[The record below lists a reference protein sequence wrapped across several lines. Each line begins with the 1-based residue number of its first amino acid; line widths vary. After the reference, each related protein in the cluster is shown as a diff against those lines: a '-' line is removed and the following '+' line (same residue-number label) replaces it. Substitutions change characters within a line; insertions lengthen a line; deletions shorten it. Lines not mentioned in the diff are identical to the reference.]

1 MKKIYLF
8 AVLVMGLAV
17 AACAPKAETVAEET
31 EGTEATEAT
40 EAVEEAPKTAKDFTP
55 SKKQID
61 SVSYL
66 VGVNFGSFIKGY
78 DFGKLNYAQIK
89 KGMNDFINAKGNMRD
104 EDFGKQFKVDP
115 QEMNRLFG
123 EFLENRRSL
132 KLIVNKE
139 AEEEFLAKNKTKEGV
154 VELESGLQYRIIKEG
169 GVKPTSD
176 KDTVWVRY
184 QGKTLDG
191 NVFDEVPADRDSVR
205 FTLNR
210 VVAGWTEGIQ
220 QVGEGG
226 TIELFVP
233 AKLGYGER
241 GNQGIEPNATLVFT
255 VDLCK
260 VAPFVEK
267 EAE

>member
-1 MKKIYLF
+1 M
-8 AVLVMGLAV
+8 V
-17 AACAPKAETVAEET
+17 ACSPKAEKAAEVED
-31 EGTEATEAT
+31 GA
-40 EAVEEAPKTAKDFTP
+40 EAVETVEEVVKTAKDFKP

-66 VGVNFGSFIKGY
+66 VGINFGSFIKGY
-78 DFGKLNYAQIK
+78 DFGELNYAQIK
-89 KGMNDFINAKGNMRD
+89 KGMNDFIKAKGNMRD
-104 EDFGKQFKVDP
+104 PEFGKQFKINP
-115 QEMNRLFG
+115 EEMNRLFG
-123 EFLENRRSL
+123 DFLENRRSL
-132 KLIVNKE
+132 KLLTNKE
-139 AEEEFLAKNKTKEGV
+139 AEEKFLAKNKTKDGV
-154 VELESGLQYRIIKEG
+154 VELESGLQYKIIKEG

-184 QGKTLDG
+184 QG
-191 NVFDEVPADRDSVR
+191 NEVTPDRDSIR

-226 TIELFVP
+226 TIELYVP

-241 GNQGIEPNATLVFT
+241 GNQGIEPNSLLIFT

-260 VAPFVEK
+260 VAPYVEK
-267 EAE
+267 EEEK

>member
-1 MKKIYLF
+1 MRKNFLF
-8 AVLVMGLAV
+8 AVLAAGLAV
-17 AACAPKAETVAEET
+17 AACSPKAEKAGVEDGE
-31 EGTEATEAT
+31 
-40 EAVEEAPKTAKDFTP
+40 EAVETVKEVVKTAKDFKP
-55 SKKQID
+55 SKAQLD

-66 VGVNFGSFIKGY
+66 VGINFGSFIKNY
-78 DFGKLNYAQIK
+78 DFGDLNYSQIK

-104 EDFGKQFKVDP
+104 PDFGEQFKINP
-115 QEMNRLFG
+115 EEMNRLFG

-132 KLIVNKE
+132 KLLTNKE
-139 AEEEFLAKNKTKEGV
+139 AEEKFLAKNKTKEGV
-154 VELESGLQYRIIKEG
+154 VELPSGLQYKVIKEG
-169 GVKPTSD
+169 GVKPASP

-191 NVFDEVPADRDSVR
+191 NVFDEVTPDRDSIR
-205 FTLNR
+205 FTLDR
-210 VVAGWTEGIQ
+210 VIAGWTEGIQ

-226 TIELFVP
+226 QIELYVP

-241 GNQGIEPNATLVFT
+241 GNQGIEPNATLIFT

-267 EAE
+267 AEETK

>member
-1 MKKIYLF
+1 MRKNFLF
-8 AVLVMGLAV
+8 AVLAAGLAV
-17 AACAPKAETVAEET
+17 AACSPKAEKAGVEDGE
-31 EGTEATEAT
+31 
-40 EAVEEAPKTAKDFTP
+40 EAVETVKEVVKTAKDFKP
-55 SKKQID
+55 SKAQLD

-66 VGVNFGSFIKGY
+66 VGINFGSFIKNY
-78 DFGKLNYAQIK
+78 DFGNLNYSQIK

-104 EDFGKQFKVDP
+104 PDFGEQFKINP
-115 QEMNRLFG
+115 EEMNRLFG

-132 KLIVNKE
+132 KLLTNKE
-139 AEEEFLAKNKTKEGV
+139 AEEKFLAKNKTKEGV
-154 VELESGLQYRIIKEG
+154 VELPSGLQYKVIKEG
-169 GVKPTSD
+169 GVKPASP

-191 NVFDEVPADRDSVR
+191 NVFDEVTPDRDSIR

-226 TIELFVP
+226 TIELYVP

-241 GNQGIEPNATLVFT
+241 GNQGIEPNSLLIFT

-260 VAPFVEK
+260 VAPYVEK
-267 EAE
+267 EEEK

>member
-8 AVLVMGLAV
+8 AVLAAGLAV
-17 AACAPKAETVAEET
+17 AACSPKAEATAEET
-31 EGTEATEAT
+31 EG
-40 EAVEEAPKTAKDFTP
+40 EAVPEVVQEVVKTAKDFKP

-78 DFGKLNYAQIK
+78 DFGDLNYAQIK

-104 EDFGKQFKVDP
+104 PEFGEQFKINPD
-115 QEMNRLFG
+115 EMNRLFG

-132 KLIVNKE
+132 KLLTN
-139 AEEEFLAKNKTKEGV
+139 AEEGEKFLAKNKTKEGV
-154 VELESGLQYRIIKEG
+154 VELESGLQYRIVKEG
-169 GVKPTSD
+169 GVKPTSAQ
-176 KDTVWVRY
+176 DTVWVRY

-191 NVFDEVPADRDSVR
+191 NVFDEVTADRDSIS
-205 FTLNR
+205 FTLNH
-210 VVAGWTEGIQ
+210 VIAGWTEGIQ

-241 GNQGIEPNATLVFT
+241 GNQGIEPNATLIFT

-260 VAPFVEK
+260 VAPYVEK
-267 EAE
+267 EEEK

>member
-1 MKKIYLF
+1 MKKNFLF
-8 AVLVMGLAV
+8 AILAAGLAI
-17 AACAPKAETVAEET
+17 AACSPKAEKAGVEDGEEAIET
-31 EGTEATEAT
+31 
-40 EAVEEAPKTAKDFTP
+40 VEEVVKTAKDFKP
-55 SKKQID
+55 SKAQID

-66 VGVNFGSFIKGY
+66 VGINFGSFIKGY
-78 DFGKLNYAQIK
+78 DFGDLNYSQIK
-89 KGMNDFINAKGNMRD
+89 KGMNDFIKAKGNMRD
-104 EDFGKQFKVDP
+104 PDFGEQFKINP
-115 QEMNRLFG
+115 EEMNRLFG

-132 KLIVNKE
+132 KLLTNKE
-139 AEEEFLAKNKTKEGV
+139 AEEKFLAKNKTKDGV
-154 VELESGLQYRIIKEG
+154 VELESGLQYKIIKEG
-169 GVKPTSD
+169 GVKPSSD

-191 NVFDEVPADRDSVR
+191 NVFDEVTPDRDSVR

-226 TIELFVP
+226 TIELYVP

-241 GNQGIEPNATLVFT
+241 GNQGIEPNATLIFT

>member
-1 MKKIYLF
+1 MKKNFLF
-8 AVLVMGLAV
+8 ALIAASLAV
-17 AACAPKAETVAEET
+17 VACSPKAEKVAEVEDG
-31 EGTEATEAT
+31 E
-40 EAVEEAPKTAKDFTP
+40 EAVETVKEVVKTAKDFKP
-55 SKKQID
+55 SKAQLD

-66 VGVNFGSFIKGY
+66 VGINFGSFIKNY
-78 DFGKLNYAQIK
+78 DFGDLNYSQIK

-104 EDFGKQFKVDP
+104 PDFGEQFKINP
-115 QEMNRLFG
+115 EEMNRLFG

-132 KLIVNKE
+132 KLLTNKE
-139 AEEEFLAKNKTKEGV
+139 AEEKFLAKNKTKEGV
-154 VELESGLQYRIIKEG
+154 VELESGLQYKIIKEG
-169 GVKPTSD
+169 GKKPTSD

-184 QGKTLDG
+184 KGKTLDG
-191 NVFDEVPADRDSVR
+191 NVFDEVTPDRDSVR

-226 TIELFVP
+226 QIELYVP

-241 GNQGIEPNATLVFT
+241 GNQGIEPNATLIFT

>member
-1 MKKIYLF
+1 MRKNFLF
-8 AVLVMGLAV
+8 AILAAGLAIV
-17 AACAPKAETVAEET
+17 ACSPKAEKADVEEG
-31 EGTEATEAT
+31 E
-40 EAVEEAPKTAKDFTP
+40 EAVETVKEVVKTAKDYKP
-55 SKKQID
+55 SKAQLD

-66 VGVNFGSFIKGY
+66 VGINFGSFIKGY
-78 DFGKLNYAQIK
+78 DFGDLNYRQIK
-89 KGMNDFINAKGNMRD
+89 KGMKDFIKAKGNMRD
-104 EDFGKQFKVDP
+104 PEFGEQFKINP
-115 QEMNRLFG
+115 EEMNRLFG

-132 KLIVNKE
+132 KLLQNKE
-139 AEEEFLAKNKTKEGV
+139 AEEKFLAKNKTKEGV
-154 VELESGLQYRIIKEG
+154 VELESGLQYKILKEG

-184 QGKTLDG
+184 VGKTLDG
-191 NVFDEVPADRDSVR
+191 NVVDEVTPDRDSVR
-205 FTLNR
+205 FTLDR
-210 VVAGWTEGIQ
+210 VVRGWTEGIK

-226 TIELFVP
+226 TIELYVP

-241 GNQGIEPNATLVFT
+241 GNQGIEPNATLIFT

>member
-1 MKKIYLF
+1 MRKHFLF
-8 AVLVMGLAV
+8 AVLAAGLAV
-17 AACAPKAETVAEET
+17 VACSPKAEKAADVEDGE
-31 EGTEATEAT
+31 
-40 EAVEEAPKTAKDFTP
+40 EAVETVKEVVKTAKDYKP
-55 SKKQID
+55 SKAQLD

-66 VGVNFGSFIKGY
+66 VGINFGSFIKGY
-78 DFGKLNYAQIK
+78 DFGDLNYRQIK
-89 KGMNDFINAKGNMRD
+89 KGMKDFIKAKGNMRD
-104 EDFGKQFKVDP
+104 PDFGEQFKVNP
-115 QEMNRLFG
+115 EEMNRLFG

-132 KLIVNKE
+132 KLLTNKE
-139 AEEEFLAKNKTKEGV
+139 AEEKFLAKNKTKEGV
-154 VELESGLQYRIIKEG
+154 VELESGLQYKILKEG
-169 GVKPTSD
+169 GVKPTSP

-191 NVFDEVPADRDSVR
+191 NVFDEVTPDRDSVR
-205 FTLNR
+205 FTLDR
-210 VVAGWTEGIQ
+210 VIKGWTEGIQ

-226 TIELFVP
+226 QIELYVP
-233 AKLGYGER
+233 AALGYGER

>member
-1 MKKIYLF
+1 MKKNYLF
-8 AVLVMGLAV
+8 AILAAGLAIV
-17 AACAPKAETVAEET
+17 ACSPKAEKAAEVEDG
-31 EGTEATEAT
+31 E
-40 EAVEEAPKTAKDFTP
+40 EAVETVEEVVKTAKDYTP

-66 VGVNFGSFIKGY
+66 VGINFGSFIKGY
-78 DFGKLNYAQIK
+78 DFGDLNYAQIK
-89 KGMNDFINAKGNMRD
+89 KGMNDFIKAKGNMRD
-104 EDFGKQFKVDP
+104 PEFGEQFKINPD
-115 QEMNRLFG
+115 EMNRLFG

-132 KLIVNKE
+132 KLLQNKE
-139 AEEEFLAKNKTKEGV
+139 AEEAFLAKNKTKEGV
-154 VELESGLQYRIIKEG
+154 VELESGLQYKIIKEG
-169 GVKPTSD
+169 GKKPTSD

-191 NVFDEVPADRDSVR
+191 NVFDEVTPDRDSVR

-226 TIELFVP
+226 TIELYVP

-241 GNQGIEPNATLVFT
+241 GNQGIEPNATLIFT

-267 EAE
+267 EEEK

>member
-1 MKKIYLF
+1 MRKSFLF
-8 AVLVMGLAV
+8 AVLAAGLAV
-17 AACAPKAETVAEET
+17 AACSPKAEKAGVEDGE
-31 EGTEATEAT
+31 
-40 EAVEEAPKTAKDFTP
+40 EAVETVKEVVKTAKDFKP

-66 VGVNFGSFIKGY
+66 VGINFGSFIKGY
-78 DFGKLNYAQIK
+78 DFGELNYAQIK
-89 KGMNDFINAKGNMRD
+89 KGMNDFIKAKGNMRD
-104 EDFGKQFKVDP
+104 PDFGEQFKINP
-115 QEMNRLFG
+115 EEMNRLFG

-132 KLIVNKE
+132 KLLTNKE
-139 AEEEFLAKNKTKEGV
+139 AEEKFLAKNKTKDGV
-154 VELESGLQYRIIKEG
+154 VELESGLQYKIIKEG

-191 NVFDEVPADRDSVR
+191 NVFDEVTPDRDSIR

-226 TIELFVP
+226 TIELYVP

-241 GNQGIEPNATLVFT
+241 GNQGIEPNSLLIFT

-260 VAPFVEK
+260 VAPYVEK
-267 EAE
+267 EEEK

>member
-1 MKKIYLF
+1 MRKNFLF
-8 AVLVMGLAV
+8 AILAAGLAIV
-17 AACAPKAETVAEET
+17 ACSPKAEKADVEEG
-31 EGTEATEAT
+31 E
-40 EAVEEAPKTAKDFTP
+40 EAVETVKEVVKTAKDYKP
-55 SKKQID
+55 SKAQLD

-66 VGVNFGSFIKGY
+66 VGINFGSFIKGY
-78 DFGKLNYAQIK
+78 DFGNLNYRQIK
-89 KGMNDFINAKGNMRD
+89 KGMKDFIKAKGNMRD
-104 EDFGKQFKVDP
+104 PDFGEQFKVNP
-115 QEMNRLFG
+115 EEMNRLFG
-123 EFLENRRSL
+123 EFLENRRSM
-132 KLIVNKE
+132 KLLVNKE
-139 AEEEFLAKNKTKEGV
+139 AEEKFLAKNKTKEGV
-154 VELESGLQYRIIKEG
+154 VELESGLQYKIIKEG

-191 NVFDEVPADRDSVR
+191 NVFDEVTPDRDSVR

-210 VVAGWTEGIQ
+210 VVKGWTEGIQ

-226 TIELFVP
+226 TIELYVP
-233 AKLGYGER
+233 AALGYGER
-241 GNQGIEPNATLVFT
+241 GNQGIEPNATLIFT

>member
-1 MKKIYLF
+1 MKKNFLF
-8 AVLVMGLAV
+8 ALIAASLAV
-17 AACAPKAETVAEET
+17 VACSPKAEKVAEVEDG
-31 EGTEATEAT
+31 E
-40 EAVEEAPKTAKDFTP
+40 EAVESVEEVVKTAKDYKP

-66 VGVNFGSFIKGY
+66 VGINFGSFIKGY
-78 DFGKLNYAQIK
+78 DFGDLNYAQIK
-89 KGMNDFINAKGNMRD
+89 KGMNDFIKAKGNMRD
-104 EDFGKQFKVDP
+104 PEVGKQFKVNPD
-115 QEMNRLFG
+115 EMNRLFG
-123 EFLENRRSL
+123 EFLENRRAL
-132 KLIVNKE
+132 KLLQNSE
-139 AEEEFLAKNKTKEGV
+139 AEEKFLAKNKTVEGV
-154 VELESGLQYRIIKEG
+154 VELESGLQYKIIEEG
-169 GVKPTSD
+169 GVKPTSE

-205 FTLNR
+205 FILNR
-210 VVAGWTEGIQ
+210 VVKGWTEGLQ

-226 TIELFVP
+226 KIELYVP

-241 GNQGIEPNATLVFT
+241 GNQGIEPNATLIFN

-267 EAE
+267 EEEAK

>member
-8 AVLVMGLAV
+8 AVLAAGLAV
-17 AACAPKAETVAEET
+17 AACSPKAEKAGVEDGE
-31 EGTEATEAT
+31 
-40 EAVEEAPKTAKDFTP
+40 EAVETVKEVVKTAKDFKP
-55 SKKQID
+55 SKAQLD

-66 VGVNFGSFIKGY
+66 VGINFGSFIKNY
-78 DFGKLNYAQIK
+78 DFGDLNYSQIK

-104 EDFGKQFKVDP
+104 PDFGEQFKINP
-115 QEMNRLFG
+115 EEMNRLFG

-132 KLIVNKE
+132 KLLTNKE
-139 AEEEFLAKNKTKEGV
+139 AEEKFLAKNKTKEGV
-154 VELESGLQYRIIKEG
+154 VELPSGLQYKVIKEG
-169 GVKPTSD
+169 GVKPASP

-191 NVFDEVPADRDSVR
+191 NVFDEVTPDRDSIR
-205 FTLNR
+205 FTLDR
-210 VVAGWTEGIQ
+210 VIAGWTEGIQ

-226 TIELFVP
+226 QIELYVP

-241 GNQGIEPNATLVFT
+241 GNQGIEPNATLIFT

-260 VAPFVEK
+260 VAPFVAK
-267 EAE
+267 AEETK

>member
-1 MKKIYLF
+1 MRKNFLF
-8 AVLVMGLAV
+8 AVLAAGLAV
-17 AACAPKAETVAEET
+17 AACSPKAEKAGVEDGE
-31 EGTEATEAT
+31 
-40 EAVEEAPKTAKDFTP
+40 EAVETVKEVVKTAKDFKP
-55 SKKQID
+55 SKAQLD

-66 VGVNFGSFIKGY
+66 VGINFGSFIKNY
-78 DFGKLNYAQIK
+78 DFGDLNYSQIK

-104 EDFGKQFKVDP
+104 PDFGEQFKINP
-115 QEMNRLFG
+115 EEMNRLFG

-132 KLIVNKE
+132 KLLTNKE
-139 AEEEFLAKNKTKEGV
+139 AEEKFLAKNKTKEGV
-154 VELESGLQYRIIKEG
+154 VELPSGLQYKVIKEG
-169 GVKPTSD
+169 GVKPASP

-191 NVFDEVPADRDSVR
+191 NVFDEVTPDRDSIR
-205 FTLNR
+205 FTLDR
-210 VVAGWTEGIQ
+210 VIAGWTEGIQ

-226 TIELFVP
+226 QIELYVP

-241 GNQGIEPNATLVFT
+241 GNQGIEPNATLIFT

-267 EAE
+267 VEETK